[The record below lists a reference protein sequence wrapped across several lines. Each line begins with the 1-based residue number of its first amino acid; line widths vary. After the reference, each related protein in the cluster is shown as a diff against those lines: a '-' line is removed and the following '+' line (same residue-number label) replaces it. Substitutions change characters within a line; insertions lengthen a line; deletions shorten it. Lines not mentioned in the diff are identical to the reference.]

1 MKIAIE
7 ATGCDK
13 GFGEVLKGARR
24 AVRENKDLEL
34 ILVAGE
40 DKVPKEYTLPRED
53 WLSRTLLQYKLGKM
67 FLEKIKYTLPKI
79 NSLPKR
85 ISVEIAKYTWDS
97 EQRDQRE
104 ESSIYKAV
112 EMHKNGLVDAVI
124 APGDTRG
131 TAHAS
136 ERLGLLPGI
145 LSAAIP
151 THWPRNNVLI
161 DSGVNISTTPEQM
174 YQYAIMGKV
183 YSQGYLGI
191 KRPLIGLLTNGTERS
206 KGNRFIR
213 ESRRLI
219 EKLADPS
226 KAGYNI
232 SSEYFEGNFI
242 KDLDGGNVAITDGHT
257 GNIFLKGVEQSLK
270 TVSKCILKE
279 VKKEFFVLKGFA
291 YLGMFLPLKRIMK
304 QLSYEN
310 YAAGPL
316 LGINGNI
323 MICHGRSDART
334 IANAVRIT
342 KKYLQCSINSKLV
355 EEISKYG
362 KL

>member
-124 APGDTRG
+124 APGDTKRK
-131 TAHAS
+131 AHA
-136 ERLGLLPGI
+136 
-145 LSAAIP
+145 
-151 THWPRNNVLI
+151 
-161 DSGVNISTTPEQM
+161 
-174 YQYAIMGKV
+174 
-183 YSQGYLGI
+183 
-191 KRPLIGLLTNGTERS
+191 TER
-206 KGNRFIR
+206 
-213 ESRRLI
+213 
-219 EKLADPS
+219 
-226 KAGYNI
+226 
-232 SSEYFEGNFI
+232 
-242 KDLDGGNVAITDGHT
+242 V
-257 GNIFLKGVEQSLK
+257 GVL
-270 TVSKCILKE
+270 T
-279 VKKEFFVLKGFA
+279 
-291 YLGMFLPLKRIMK
+291 
-304 QLSYEN
+304 
-310 YAAGPL
+310 
-316 LGINGNI
+316 
-323 MICHGRSDART
+323 
-334 IANAVRIT
+334 
-342 KKYLQCSINSKLV
+342 
-355 EEISKYG
+355 
-362 KL
+362 